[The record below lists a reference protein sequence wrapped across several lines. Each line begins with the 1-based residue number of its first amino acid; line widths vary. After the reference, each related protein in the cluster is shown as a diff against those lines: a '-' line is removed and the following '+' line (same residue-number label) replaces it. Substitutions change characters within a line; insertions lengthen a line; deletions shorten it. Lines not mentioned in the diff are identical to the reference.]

1 MKDSDFPEDP
11 ESQAGQTETS
21 VGPDRTP
28 WLAFI
33 EHLRHGHGVE
43 NVPEEEAE
51 AWRLHQRLH
60 GR

>member
-1 MKDSDFPEDP
+1 MKDSDTPEDP
-11 ESQAGQTETS
+11 ESQARLTETS